1 MTPGLS
7 TLPPILQA
15 LSVLAHAHRVQ
26 GDPARSAL
34 LLQAIDHLHPN
45 DGGVLLGLAAAEL
58 AAARPQQALSAL
70 ERLMMAG
77 GAALD
82 GAFHLL
88 RAQALVAL
96 DRRDE
101 AQQAMQAALALRR
114 GVEVVA

>member
-1 MTPGLS
+1 MNHALS
-7 TLPPILQA
+7 SLPPILQA

-34 LLQAIDHLHPN
+34 LLEAIDHLHPS
-45 DGGVLLGLAAAEL
+45 DTGVLLGLAAAEL
-58 AAARPQQALSAL
+58 AAARPQQALAAL

-77 GAALD
+77 GAASG

-101 AQQAMQAALALRR
+101 AQQAMRAALDLRR
-114 GVEVVA
+114 GAEAIA